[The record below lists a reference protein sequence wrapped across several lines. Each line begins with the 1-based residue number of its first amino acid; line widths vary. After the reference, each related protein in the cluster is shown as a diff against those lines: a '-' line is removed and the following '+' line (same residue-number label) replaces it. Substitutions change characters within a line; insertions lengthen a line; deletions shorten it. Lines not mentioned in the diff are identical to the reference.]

1 MPELRRRLR
10 AAADQAFKGVAA
22 RGLRHQAVAVRQARA
37 SEIQPRGHR
46 HAFGETAGYS
56 AGGAVSCL
64 TSSLRGAQRRSNPLS
79 VSPSRETDCFASLAM
94 TVLFSGNNRP
104 LDLAEADAIAVALA
118 PAAHD
123 Q

>member
-64 TSSLRGAQRRSNPLS
+64 TSSLRGAQGRSNPLS
-79 VSPSRETDCFASLAM
+79 EMDCFASLAM
-94 TVLFSGNNRP
+94 TALFSGNNRP
-104 LDLAEADAIAVALA
+104 LDLAEADAI
-118 PAAHD
+118 
-123 Q
+123 